1 MKEKEY
7 IPNPRINR
15 VGEHYGHW
23 IIKELDLE
31 ESKKSKRITW
41 KCECDCG
48 CGTTKSLRWD
58 ALIQVKIGGCKNMT
72 SSTEHICPKCN
83 KKFFM
88 KKNATTRK
96 FCYDCMPETGHSGAQ
111 YRKFYKQWGVEYKG
125 SKCQCCGYNNCLD
138 ALEFHHLNPNEK
150 DFNISDRNLT
160 YDWEKIKNELDKCI
174 LVCANCHREIHA
186 GIKQIKEVKNKN
198 AD

>member
-125 SKCQCCGYNNCLD
+125 NKCQCCGYNNCLD

>member
-83 KKFFM
+83 KKFFT

-96 FCYDCMPETGHSGAQ
+96 FCYDCMPEIGHSGAQ

-125 SKCQCCGYNNCLD
+125 NKCQCCGYNNCLD

-150 DFNISDRNLT
+150 DFNISDRDLT

>member
-125 SKCQCCGYNNCLD
+125 NKCQCCGYNNCLD

-150 DFNISDRNLT
+150 DFNILDRNLT